1 MPYAKPNTK
10 QVTLFGEQ
18 ESWRE
23 EWEGMPEYVQDNLL
37 PSYSVRVNFSNVEDL
52 KQFAELIGQPIT
64 TKTKSV
70 WYPAQDKAELNKFH
84 YVDET

>member
-10 QVTLFGEQ
+10 QTTLFGEN
-18 ESWRE
+18 EPWRD
-23 EWEGMPEYVQDNLL
+23 EWQNMPEYVQDNLL
-37 PSYSVRVNFSNVEDL
+37 PEYSVKINFLSAKDL
-52 KQFAELIGQPIT
+52 QDFSELIGQPIT

-70 WYPAQDKAELNKFH
+70 WFPAQQKANLNRFV

>member
-18 ESWRE
+18 EPWRD
-23 EWEGMPEYVQDNLL
+23 EWQGMPEYVQDNLL
-37 PSYSVRVNFSNVEDL
+37 PTYSVKINFANADDL
-52 KQFAELIGQPIT
+52 RKFADLLGQPIT
-64 TKTKSV
+64 TQTKSV
-70 WYPAQDKAELNKFH
+70 WFPEQDKANLNRFC